1 MCDLICNDNCL
12 TCIINQSHCTSC
24 NDEKYVNPSS
34 YVCESTCDINCAT
47 CKDITT
53 NCKTCNSGMYLDN
66 ITVLDKGV
74 CLVCNPPCAIC

>member
-47 CKDITT
+47 CKDI
-53 NCKTCNSGMYLDN
+53 
-66 ITVLDKGV
+66 
-74 CLVCNPPCAIC
+74 